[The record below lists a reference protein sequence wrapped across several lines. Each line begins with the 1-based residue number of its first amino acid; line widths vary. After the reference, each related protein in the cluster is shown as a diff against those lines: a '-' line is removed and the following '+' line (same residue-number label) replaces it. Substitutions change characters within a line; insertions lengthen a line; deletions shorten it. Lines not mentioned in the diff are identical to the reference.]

1 MLFKI
6 IMLTDC
12 TITKT
17 ANEYTIKEDSIT
29 TQLKWKDTLL
39 RKEEIIDAN
48 TYLQHL
54 NNSILNNF

>member
-1 MLFKI
+1 
-6 IMLTDC
+6 MLTDC